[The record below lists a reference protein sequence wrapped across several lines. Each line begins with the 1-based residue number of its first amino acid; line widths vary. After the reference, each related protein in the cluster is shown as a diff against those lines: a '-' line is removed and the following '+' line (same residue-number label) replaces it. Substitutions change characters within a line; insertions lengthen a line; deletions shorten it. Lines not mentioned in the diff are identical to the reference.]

1 MLTVLVEV
9 QVSPCMC
16 ANGTREKNL
25 KSNFLRQVEME
36 FLTKTIRW
44 KDKVPPSLCKFQKF
58 TKNSRNISRD
68 FVTFRNI
75 MQIHSLLNEIPY
87 YVSLILAKSLGNLQT
102 EDFCLQKA
110 LSGW

>member
-1 MLTVLVEV
+1 
-9 QVSPCMC
+9 MC

-75 MQIHSLLNEIPY
+75 ICRFISFLNEIP

-102 EDFCLQKA
+102 EGFCLQNA
-110 LSGW
+110 LSG

>member
-1 MLTVLVEV
+1 
-9 QVSPCMC
+9 MC

-75 MQIHSLLNEIPY
+75 ICRFISFLNEIP

-102 EDFCLQKA
+102 EDFCLQNA
-110 LSGW
+110 LSG